1 MNRLFLVISPCILLL
16 SGLGAQEKDLV
27 PIYKNPKAAVEDRMA
42 DLLSRLTLE
51 EKIDMLGGVEGFY
64 IRPNERLGIPKIKM
78 SDGPL
83 GVRNYGEATAFPA
96 GMALAATWNP
106 GLMSKV
112 GEMVGREARSK
123 GVHIMLSPGLNI
135 HRAPMCGRNFEYF
148 GEDPWLAGRMA
159 VAYVQGVQ
167 SQGVVATVKH
177 FAANNQEYGRHQV
190 SSDMDER
197 TLQEIYLPAFRAAV
211 VQGKAGAVMSAYN
224 LLNGVYCSNNAH
236 LLNDILKGQ
245 WKFDGFVMS
254 DWGAVHDGL
263 ASVEAGLDLEMP
275 SGKFLNR
282 ETILP
287 ALQAGRL
294 EQSAIDDKIRRLL
307 RIMFRFGFFDRH
319 QVDRTIPLYPAESR
333 KVALQAARE
342 GIVLLKNE
350 GGLLPL
356 DRAAKKT
363 IAVIGPAAYPAV
375 TGGGGSSR
383 VTPFQAVSFLEG
395 IAWAAGEKI
404 KVLYHP
410 GIAIAS
416 SLRKDSTPDPQLI
429 EESRKIASL
438 AEAVILCLG
447 FNQATEQ
454 EGEDRP
460 FELPP
465 DQRMLL
471 EEVAGLNRNVIVV
484 LIAGG
489 NVKMAD
495 WLDRVKAVIHTWYP
509 GQEGG
514 TALAEI
520 LFGDVNPSGKLP
532 VSFEKRWEDNAAYGS
547 YYDDDQDNRV
557 RYAEGIFLG
566 YRHFDRNKIAPLF
579 PFGYGLSYTTFE
591 YSNLSVSTA
600 QTSPG
605 QIIKVSFEVKNTGM
619 REGAEIAQL
628 YIRDVESSEPRAVK
642 ELKGLAKVF
651 LIPGQMKTIEIEL
664 GEDDLSFY
672 SADKNG
678 WLAEPGEFEVM
689 VGSSSADIKLRT
701 QFTLQ

>member
-1 MNRLFLVISPCILLL
+1 MNPISLIISLCALLL
-16 SGLGAQEKDLV
+16 CGLVAQQQDLAPV
-27 PIYKNPKAAVEDRMA
+27 YKNPKAAVEDRVA

-96 GMALAATWNP
+96 GIAMAATWNP

-148 GEDPWLAGRMA
+148 GEDPFLAGRMA
-159 VAYVQGVQ
+159 VAYVRGVQ

-177 FAANNQEYGRHQV
+177 FVANNQEYGRHRV

-211 VQGKAGAVMSAYN
+211 VEGKAGAVMSAYN

-236 LLNDILKGQ
+236 LLTDILKGQ

-263 ASVEAGLDLEMP
+263 AALDAGLDLEMP

-287 ALQAGRL
+287 ALREGRL
-294 EQSAIDDKIRRLL
+294 RESVLDDKVRRLL
-307 RIMFRFGFFDRH
+307 RIMFRFGFFDRD
-319 QVDRTIPLYPAESR
+319 QLDPTIPLYPVESQ

-350 GGLLPL
+350 EGFLPL
-356 DRAAKKT
+356 GRAAEKT
-363 IAVIGPAAYPAV
+363 IAVVGPAAYPAV

-383 VTPFQAVSFLEG
+383 VAPFQAVSFVEG
-395 IAWAAGEKI
+395 IARAAEEKI

-410 GIAIAS
+410 GTTPATP
-416 SLRKDSTPDPQLI
+416 LRKNPAPDPQLI
-429 EESRKIASL
+429 AESGRIASQ

-460 FELPP
+460 FELPR

-471 EEVAGLNRNVIVV
+471 EEVTGHNRNVVVV
-484 LIAGG
+484 LTAGG

-495 WLDRVKAVIHTWYP
+495 WLDRVKAVIHAWYP

-532 VSFEKRWEDNAAYGS
+532 VSFEKRWEDNATAHS
-547 YYDDDQDNRV
+547 YYDYDQDNRV

-566 YRHFDRNKIAPLF
+566 YRHFDKDHLEPLF
-579 PFGYGLSYTTFE
+579 PFGFGLSYTTFE
-591 YSNLSVSTA
+591 FSNLCLEPKRI
-600 QTSPG
+600 SPG
-605 QIIKVSFEVKNTGM
+605 QKIKVSFDLKNTGR
-619 REGAEIAQL
+619 REGAEVAQL
-628 YIRDVESSEPRAVK
+628 YVRDVESSEPRPVK

-651 LIPGQMKTIEIEL
+651 LKPGMTTRVEVEL
-664 GEDDLSFY
+664 EESDLSFY
-672 SADKNG
+672 SARRSH
-678 WLAEPGEFEVM
+678 WIAEPGEYEVL
-689 VGSSSADIKLRT
+689 VGPSSADIKLRT
-701 QFTLQ
+701 FFSLR

>member
-1 MNRLFLVISPCILLL
+1 MNRLFLIISLCILLL
-16 SGLGAQEKDLV
+16 SGLGAQEKDLAS
-27 PIYKNPKAAVEDRMA
+27 IYKNPKAAVEDRLA

-51 EKIDMLGGVEGFY
+51 EKIDMLGGVEGFC

-96 GMALAATWNP
+96 GIAMAATWNP

-148 GEDPWLAGRMA
+148 GEDPYLAGRMA

-177 FAANNQEYGRHQV
+177 FAANNQEYGRHRV

-211 VQGKAGAVMSAYN
+211 VEGKAGAVMSAYN
-224 LLNGVYCSNNAH
+224 LLNGVYCSSNAH

-245 WKFDGFVMS
+245 WKFDGLVMS
-254 DWGAVHDGL
+254 DWGAAHDGI
-263 ASVEAGLDLEMP
+263 ASLNAGLDLEMP
-275 SGKFLNR
+275 SGKFMNR

-287 ALQAGRL
+287 ALQTGHIM
-294 EQSAIDDKIRRLL
+294 ESAIDDKIRRLL
-307 RIMFRFGFFDRH
+307 RVMFRFGFFDRD

-333 KVALQAARE
+333 KAALQAARE

-350 GGLLPL
+350 DGLLPL
-356 DRAAKKT
+356 DRAAEQT
-363 IAVIGPAAYPAV
+363 IAVIGPTAFPPV

-395 IAWAAGEKI
+395 IARAAGEKI

-410 GIAIAS
+410 GPKIAGP
-416 SLRKDSTPDPQLI
+416 LVKDTALSQQLI
-429 EESRKIASL
+429 AESGKIASL
-438 AEAVILCLG
+438 AEVVVLCLG
-447 FNQATEQ
+447 FNQDTEQ
-454 EGEDRP
+454 EGADRP
-460 FELPP
+460 FDLPRE
-465 DQRMLL
+465 QRLLL
-471 EEVAGLNRNVIVV
+471 EEVAGANRKVIVV
-484 LIAGG
+484 LTAGG

-520 LFGDVNPSGKLP
+520 LFGDINPSGKLP
-532 VSFEKRWEDNAAYGS
+532 VSFERRWEDNATYNS
-547 YYDDDQDNRV
+547 YYDDDKDNRV

-566 YRHFDRNKIAPLF
+566 YRHYDKNHIEPLF

-591 YSNLSVSTA
+591 YSNLRLEPKRI
-600 QTSPG
+600 SPG
-605 QIIKVSFEVKNTGM
+605 QKIKVSFDIKNTGK
-619 REGAEIAQL
+619 REGAEVAQL
-628 YIRDVESSEPRAVK
+628 YIRDVESSEPRPVK

-651 LIPGQMKTIEIEL
+651 LKPGAMTRVEVEL
-664 GEDDLSFY
+664 GESELSFY
-672 SADKNG
+672 SANKNK
-678 WLAEPGEFEVM
+678 WIAEPGEYEVM
-689 VGSSSADIKLRT
+689 VGRSSADIKLRAL
-701 QFTLQ
+701 FALQ

>member
-1 MNRLFLVISPCILLL
+1 MNPMSLIISLCALLL
-16 SGLGAQEKDLV
+16 CGLVAQQQDLAPV
-27 PIYKNPKAAVEDRMA
+27 YKNPKAAVEDRVA

-96 GMALAATWNP
+96 GIAMAATWNP

-148 GEDPWLAGRMA
+148 GEDPFLAGRMA
-159 VAYVQGVQ
+159 VAYVRGVQ

-177 FAANNQEYGRHQV
+177 FVANNQEYGRHRV

-211 VQGKAGAVMSAYN
+211 VEGKAGAVMSAYN

-236 LLNDILKGQ
+236 LLTDILKGQ

-263 ASVEAGLDLEMP
+263 AALDAGLDLEMP

-287 ALQAGRL
+287 ALREGRL
-294 EQSAIDDKIRRLL
+294 RESVLDDKVRRLL
-307 RIMFRFGFFDRH
+307 RIMFRFGFFDRD
-319 QVDRTIPLYPAESR
+319 QLDPTIPLYPVESQ

-350 GGLLPL
+350 EGFLPL
-356 DRAAKKT
+356 GRAAEKT
-363 IAVIGPAAYPAV
+363 IAVVGPAAYPAV

-383 VTPFQAVSFLEG
+383 VAPFQAVSFVEG
-395 IAWAAGEKI
+395 IARAAEEKI

-410 GIAIAS
+410 GTTPATP
-416 SLRKDSTPDPQLI
+416 LRKNPAPDPQLI
-429 EESRKIASL
+429 AESGRIASQ

-460 FELPP
+460 FELPR

-471 EEVAGLNRNVIVV
+471 EEVTGHNRNVVVV
-484 LIAGG
+484 LTAGG

-495 WLDRVKAVIHTWYP
+495 WLDRVKAVIHAWYP

-532 VSFEKRWEDNAAYGS
+532 VSFEKRWEDNATAHS
-547 YYDDDQDNRV
+547 YYDYDQDNRV

-566 YRHFDRNKIAPLF
+566 YRHFDKDHLEPLF
-579 PFGYGLSYTTFE
+579 PFGFGLSYTTFE
-591 YSNLSVSTA
+591 FSNLCLEPKRI
-600 QTSPG
+600 SPG
-605 QIIKVSFEVKNTGM
+605 QKIKVSFDLKNTGR
-619 REGAEIAQL
+619 REGAEVAQL
-628 YIRDVESSEPRAVK
+628 YVRDVESSEPRPVK

-651 LIPGQMKTIEIEL
+651 LKPGMTTRVEVEL
-664 GEDDLSFY
+664 EESDLSFY
-672 SADKNG
+672 SARRSH
-678 WLAEPGEFEVM
+678 WIAEPGEYEVL
-689 VGSSSADIKLRT
+689 VGPSSADIKLRT
-701 QFTLQ
+701 FFSLR